1 MNCACMLCSQNT
13 EVVIRSIA
21 ASGFC
26 VLKDRT
32 EEDFV
37 SVWIPWGKSEG
48 AGSFS
53 DEKRKGKKTME
64 IPHCSAL
71 PGVFCPVW
79 QTARKIPRLSL
90 TTALKVSGEML
101 EACASI
107 GE

>member
-1 MNCACMLCSQNT
+1 MLCSQNT
-13 EVVIRSIA
+13 AAVIRSVA
-21 ASGFC
+21 PPRFC
-26 VLKDRT
+26 VLKDRI

-37 SVWIPWGKSEG
+37 SIWIPRGKSEG

-53 DEKRKGKKTME
+53 DEKRKGKKNME

-90 TTALKVSGEML
+90 TAVLKV
-101 EACASI
+101 
-107 GE
+107 

>member
-21 ASGFC
+21 PSGFC

-32 EEDFV
+32 EEDFL

-53 DEKRKGKKTME
+53 DEKRKGKKT
-64 IPHCSAL
+64 IRSAW
-71 PGVFCPVW
+71 G
-79 QTARKIPRLSL
+79 ILSSV
-90 TTALKVSGEML
+90 AEGEKD
-101 EACASI
+101 S
-107 GE
+107 